1 MARYR
6 YYVARL
12 SVIGT
17 GYLGVTHAACMAS
30 LGHQVIALD
39 TDQAKLDSLASGH
52 VPFHEPGLGELLTQ
66 AIDSGRL
73 TFTSSWQEVAEQADI
88 HFVCVGTPQQQG
100 SEAADLSQVNGA
112 VASLAEHLS
121 RPAVVVG
128 KSTVPVGT
136 AARLSEYLAA
146 NSPAGS
152 DVHLVWNPE
161 FLREGFAVEDT
172 LTPDRIVLGVT
183 HQEDV
188 ATLSDVY
195 AAALSTDTP
204 LVVTDYQTAELVKV
218 AANAFLATKISFINA
233 FADLCDAAGADI
245 TTLAD
250 AIGHDTRI
258 GRRFLNAG
266 IGFGGGCLPKDI
278 RALHARADELGVGEQ
293 FNFLHEVDAV
303 NTSRRQRVI
312 ELAVDHFNGNISGH
326 TVTVLGAAFKPDSD
340 DIRDSPALDIAQA
353 LSALGA
359 QVRVHDPVALP
370 VVAKRNLNL
379 ELVDDV
385 NDAVRGAELILHLT
399 EWKEY
404 RALDPQTLG
413 GLVAQKAIIDGR
425 NVLDRSRWTAAGWK
439 ITFLGKPGSN

>member
-73 TFTSSWQEVAEQADI
+73 TFTSSWQEVAAQADI
-88 HFVCVGTPQQQG
+88 HFICVGTPQQQG

-136 AARLSEYLAA
+136 AARLSEFLVS

-172 LTPDRIVLGVT
+172 LTPDRIVLGIS

-188 ATLSDVY
+188 ATVSAVY
-195 AAALSTDTP
+195 AAALSTETP

-312 ELAVDHFNGNISGH
+312 ELAVNHFNGNISGH

-340 DIRDSPALDIAQA
+340 DIRDSPALDIARA

-370 VVAKRNLNL
+370 VVAKRNLDL

-385 NDAVRGAELILHLT
+385 NDAVRGVELILHLT

-404 RALDPQTLG
+404 RAIDPQALG

-425 NVLDRSRWTAAGWK
+425 NVLDRARWSAAGWK